1 VLDFD
6 QQRLLGTVVLL
17 VTAAFVASRWI
28 KPPFGV
34 WWRRSVIIAYLCAA
48 GIALL
53 LIGKWLLRS

>member
-1 VLDFD
+1 MLDID
-6 QQRLLGTVVLL
+6 HQRLLAAVVLL

-34 WWRRSVIIAYLCAA
+34 WWRRSVIFAYLVAV